1 MLDMQQQQKEVSARC
16 CWARRCTAPIRRAA
30 KSSRRSSK
38 ATGPGR
44 EPRAKIR
51 GEIGRTR
58 QATGSC
64 TCAPGC
70 GHMHQQQRTSH
81 TLGRHSS
88 RSPHLSEFG
97 EIRERGAPRLA
108 SRHRRRWCDATAG
121 PGHDAMLRTQCCAV
135 LSSLSTYVLRSAL
148 ITVRHDTKKTLQQ
161 RASFGSAR
169 LQSDKTLSATALVFR
184 V

>member
-1 MLDMQQQQKEVSARC
+1 MLLGATLHSTHQACREIFPAILQSHGPRQRKNCAQKSQERSAGPDRPLVRAH
-16 CWARRCTAPIRRAA
+16 ARPAAVTCRCT
-30 KSSRRSSK
+30 SSS
-38 ATGPGR
+38 ALP
-44 EPRAKIR
+44 
-51 GEIGRTR
+51 
-58 QATGSC
+58 
-64 TCAPGC
+64 
-70 GHMHQQQRTSH
+70 